1 MTFDSFRHLHLNF
14 HQTIWC
20 HIMLFVCAFSGED
33 GLALSSTHR
42 RENKNWQQGSL
53 REAEGRRSE
62 VEFYYWNWI
71 PSQYWNFESH
81 HLPSPSLVLSFAL
94 CLLPL
99 FTSMCLKGELT
110 ELARRPGQTEKHL
123 VRREEA
129 GEGQMK
135 SEGKLEGYKW
145 EGEERKRK
153 SHSSLYSSS
162 FLFNCLCSSL
172 PLCPFLLLFLLKS
185 VISEDAYSKGL
196 IYLLVPPQLNP
207 IVINL
212 VMSHLHEQ
220 LDTSPCYAAASRL
233 HAVNVIHKHVLL
245 YYYYSPQS

>member
-1 MTFDSFRHLHLNF
+1 MISILSVRINSEWRWPRLLKALGIV
-14 HQTIWC
+14 IWISTRLYDVTLC
-20 HIMLFVCAFSGED
+20 CLCVPSVEQD

-81 HLPSPSLVLSFAL
+81 HRPSPSLVLSFAL

-110 ELARRPGQTEKHL
+110 ELACRPGQTEKHL

-172 PLCPFLLLFLLKS
+172 PLCSFLLLFLLKS
-185 VISEDAYSKGL
+185 VISEDAYS
-196 IYLLVPPQLNP
+196 
-207 IVINL
+207 
-212 VMSHLHEQ
+212 
-220 LDTSPCYAAASRL
+220 
-233 HAVNVIHKHVLL
+233 
-245 YYYYSPQS
+245 

>member
-1 MTFDSFRHLHLNF
+1 MGFSAGGSHLNF
-14 HQTIWC
+14 MIFILSVRTNSEWRWPWLLKALGIFIWISTIRYDVTLC
-20 HIMLFVCAFSGED
+20 CLCVPSVEQD
-33 GLALSSTHR
+33 GLALRSTHR
-42 RENKNWQQGSL
+42 RENKNWQQVSL
-53 REAEGRRSE
+53 REAERRRSE

-81 HLPSPSLVLSFAL
+81 HLLSPSLVLSFAL

-110 ELARRPGQTEKHL
+110 ELACRPGQTEKHL

-129 GEGQMK
+129 EEGQMK

-172 PLCPFLLLFLLKS
+172 PLCPFLLVFLLKS
-185 VISEDAYSKGL
+185 VISEDAYS
-196 IYLLVPPQLNP
+196 
-207 IVINL
+207 
-212 VMSHLHEQ
+212 
-220 LDTSPCYAAASRL
+220 
-233 HAVNVIHKHVLL
+233 
-245 YYYYSPQS
+245 